1 MNGLEDL
8 NQKILTVAAF
18 MGLLLLAWWYVKTK
32 FSNVAEFVG
41 KSQLKHVESRRLAHA
56 AVLSVFEVNK
66 KTVLILQDK
75 QGASVLDITETE
87 HKGRDHDALS

>member
-8 NQKILTVAAF
+8 NQKILSVAAF
-18 MGLLLLAWWYVKTK
+18 MGVLLLAWWYVKTK
-32 FSNVAEFVG
+32 FSNAAEFVG

-56 AVLSVFEVNK
+56 AVLSIFEVNK

-75 QGASVLDITETE
+75 QGASVLDITETDR
-87 HKGRDHDALS
+87 KGHNHDALS